1 MGIMNANHWY
11 SKLKSFGLKFDLT
24 FDAINPDAMNP
35 STHTEVTLSWFIALN
50 TDNSSVVNA
59 TYKST
64 TIPAIAKPVLG
75 HFK

>member
-11 SKLKSFGLKFDLT
+11 SNLKSFVLKFDLT

-35 STHTEVTLSWFIALN
+35 SIQTEVTLSWFKALN
-50 TDNSSVVNA
+50 IDNSSVVNA

-64 TIPAIAKPVLG
+64 TKPAIAKPVLV
-75 HFK
+75 HLK